1 MKKIFRKIVFVCAVL
16 VMGSVIFITATTI
29 FAMKICYSNDYL
41 LDIIG
46 LTPKASYQTAA
57 NQR

>member
-1 MKKIFRKIVFVCAVL
+1 MKKISRKIVVECAVL
-16 VMGSVIFITATTI
+16 AMGSVIFVTATTI

-46 LTPKASYQTAA
+46 LTPKASYQTSAIH
-57 NQR
+57 R

>member
-16 VMGSVIFITATTI
+16 AMGSVIFITAATI

-41 LDIIG
+41 YDIIG

>member
-1 MKKIFRKIVFVCAVL
+1 MKKILRKIVFMCSVV
-16 VMGSVIFITATTI
+16 VMGSIIFVTATSI
-29 FAMKICYSNDYL
+29 FVMKTFYSNDYL

-46 LTPKASYQTAA
+46 LMPKASYQTTV